1 MHYFLPINPF
11 FFYSLAYACH
21 CAIVLDTMKTSLI
34 PIFLACAALC
44 SATQPEISP
53 TPAGIKEK
61 LTAAYASASG
71 ITLSFEL
78 SYPSSMTLIQA
89 KDYELMAN
97 EGKPSKK
104 DGKRLSFVNR
114 DGKLHIQYDIALE
127 KGISEEPIV
136 FDTTM
141 QLTAAKKNE
150 QSTYEISPS
159 EKSSIV
165 HQERIYT
172 LEPKK
177 DNVLSIDCDT
187 LGWDELMQWIF
198 LPEAPDT
205 FAQSSSKTSYH
216 FKDALPSQV
225 QIKQWTDISTYHYRL
240 LYQITP
246 GYFSF
251 VAVPLEGHE
260 SHNIEMKFDDHAFLS
275 EPHEKDA
282 IFTIAPPNGY
292 QLSIDANKK
301 TVQAYTVGKTGQLQS
316 MSAKLR
322 VDSPSITDNKPS
334 YTMRVEFP
342 SYPEGKEVM
351 VDDHINLSIWKIGDE
366 ANKIETRTPLR
377 FRFKPLTVD
386 KVKAVKASEVKTPAE
401 TAPVYISDE
410 LEPAP

>member
-1 MHYFLPINPF
+1 
-11 FFYSLAYACH
+11 
-21 CAIVLDTMKTSLI
+21 MKTSLI
-34 PIFLACAALC
+34 PILLACATLC
-44 SATQPEISP
+44 SAAPTEISP
-53 TPAGIKEK
+53 TPAGLKEK
-61 LTAAYASASG
+61 LVAAYASASG

-78 SYPSSMTLIQA
+78 SYPKNLTLIQA

-97 EGKPSKK
+97 EGKPSKRE
-104 DGKRLSFVNR
+104 GKQLTFINR
-114 DGKLHIQYDIALE
+114 DGELHIQYKLPLE
-127 KGISEEPIV
+127 KGPSEEPIL

-141 QLTAAKKNE
+141 LLTAAKKNE
-150 QSTYEISPS
+150 QSLYDISPS
-159 EKSSIV
+159 KKSSII
-165 HQERIYT
+165 HQERTYT

-177 DNVLSIDCDT
+177 DNALEITCDT
-187 LGWDELMQWIF
+187 LGWDELIQWTF
-198 LPEAPDT
+198 LPEAPAMV
-205 FAQSSSKTSYH
+205 AQTKNQISYH
-216 FKDALPSQV
+216 FKNDLPTQV
-225 QIKQWTDISTYHYRL
+225 QIKQWTDVSTYNYRL

-292 QLSIDANKK
+292 QLSIDASKK
-301 TVQAYTVGKTGQLQS
+301 TVQAYTVSKTGQLQS
-316 MSAKLR
+316 MHAKLS
-322 VDSPSITDNKPS
+322 VDSPSVTDNKPS

-366 ANKIETRTPLR
+366 ANKIETSTPLR

-386 KVKAVKASEVKTPAE
+386 KVKTVKASKVKKDDMTPPLQEAQ
-401 TAPVYISDE
+401 PQ
-410 LEPAP
+410 L